1 MACCRLTLAKLIG
14 GATQPLIV
22 ETLGVNLDR
31 TIYKLKMYLIDKP
44 YISDFL
50 INTIKENYYPVV
62 ATKVA
67 KELVADTTLNWISEE
82 EAIATIKNNPSQRIY
97 TNSENVLS
105 WIDNHFGESELSK
118 QINILKD
125 KAKFRE
131 QIKTIFPEFKFQKI
145 KLENIQ
151 SIATEELSFPFV
163 IKPSIGFL
171 SIGVYIINDENDWIK
186 AKEEITPHNLKSIFP
201 KNVLDTSHFIIED
214 FIQGEEYA
222 IDYYHND
229 IGEVVILNILHH
241 VFSSGTDTSDRV
253 YSTSK
258 AIINQYKSE
267 LEHFLSAIGN
277 KLNLKNFPAHAEV
290 RIDGNGKIIPIEIN
304 PLRFGGWCT
313 TADLSGIT
321 VGLNSYKYYF
331 ENTCPN
337 WDTIYE
343 GKENNIFSLIVL
355 DNNSGIKPDNILRFD
370 YKALAND
377 FENPILIR
385 ALDINIY
392 PLFGFVFAKT
402 DQKNITELYD
412 ILSSDLRKYI
422 TVRQ

>member
-1 MACCRLTLAKLIG
+1 
-14 GATQPLIV
+14 
-22 ETLGVNLDR
+22 
-31 TIYKLKMYLIDKP
+31 MYLIDKP

-50 INTIKENYYPVV
+50 IDTIKENCYQVI
-62 ATKVA
+62 ATKEA
-67 KELVADTTLNWISEE
+67 KELVADASLNWISEE
-82 EAIATIKNNPSQRIY
+82 EAIAIIKNNPSQRIY
-97 TNSENVLS
+97 SNSENVLS

-131 QIKTIFPEFKFQKI
+131 QIKAIFPEFQFQKI

-151 SIATEELSFPFV
+151 NIAIEELSFPFV

-171 SIGVYIINDENDWIK
+171 SIGVYIINDEKDWIK

-229 IGEVVILNILHH
+229 KGEVVILNILHH
-241 VFSSGTDTSDRV
+241 VFSTGTDTSDRV

-267 LEHFLSAIGN
+267 LEQFLNTIGN

-290 RIDGNGKIIPIEIN
+290 RIDENGKIIPIEIN

-313 TADLSGIT
+313 TGDLSGIAL
-321 VGLNSYKYYF
+321 GLNSYKYYF

-337 WDTIYE
+337 WDTIYQ
-343 GKENNIFSLIVL
+343 GKENKIFSIIVL
-355 DNNSGIKPDNILRFD
+355 DNNSGIKPADIAKFD
-370 YKALAND
+370 YEALAND

-385 ALDINIY
+385 ALDINTY
-392 PLFGFVFAKT
+392 PLFGFVFTKT
-402 DQKNITELYD
+402 DQKNKKELYD

-422 TVRQ
+422 IVRE

>member
-1 MACCRLTLAKLIG
+1 MSLI
-14 GATQPLIV
+14 
-22 ETLGVNLDR
+22 E
-31 TIYKLKMYLIDKP
+31 KP

-50 INTIKENYYPVV
+50 IDTIKENSYQVV
-62 ATKVA
+62 ATKEA
-67 KELVADTTLNWISEE
+67 KELIADASLNWISEE
-82 EAIATIKNNPSQRIY
+82 EAIETIKNNPSQRIY
-97 TNSENVLS
+97 SNSENALS
-105 WIDNHFGESELSK
+105 WIDKHFEESELSK
-118 QINILKD
+118 QINVLKD

-131 QIKTIFPEFKFQKI
+131 QIKPIFPEFKFQKI
-145 KLENIQ
+145 KLGNIQ
-151 SIATEELSFPFV
+151 NITTEELSFPFV

-171 SIGVYIINDENDWIK
+171 SLGVYIIKDENDWIK

-229 IGEVVILNILHH
+229 KGEVVILNILHH
-241 VFSSGTDTSDRV
+241 VFSSGKDTSDRV

-258 AIINQYKSE
+258 AIIDQHKAR
-267 LEHFLSAIGN
+267 LEQFLSTIGN
-277 KLNLKNFPAHAEV
+277 KLNLRNFPAHAEV
-290 RIDGNGKIIPIEIN
+290 RIDNNGKIIPIEIN

-313 TADLSGIT
+313 TGDLSGIT

-337 WDTIYE
+337 WDTIYQ
-343 GKENNIFSLIVL
+343 GKENKIFSIIVL
-355 DNNSGIKPDNILRFD
+355 DNNSGIKPADIAKFD

-377 FENPILIR
+377 FETPILIR
-385 ALDINIY
+385 TLDINKY
-392 PLFGFVFAKT
+392 PLFGFVFTET
-402 DQKNITELYD
+402 DKKNKEELYD

-422 TVRQ
+422 IVKENQT

>member
-1 MACCRLTLAKLIG
+1 MF
-14 GATQPLIV
+14 
-22 ETLGVNLDR
+22 
-31 TIYKLKMYLIDKP
+31 LIDKP

-50 INTIKENYYPVV
+50 IDTIKENYYPVV

-67 KELVADTTLNWISEE
+67 KELVADATLNWISEE
-82 EAIATIKNNPSQRIY
+82 KAIATIKNNPSQRIY

-125 KAKFRE
+125 KTKFRE
-131 QIKTIFPEFKFQKI
+131 QIKALFPEFKFQKI
-145 KLENIQ
+145 RLENIQ
-151 SIATEELSFPFV
+151 NIATEELSFPFV

-171 SIGVYIINDENDWIK
+171 SIGVYIVNDENDWIK
-186 AKEEITPHNLKSIFP
+186 AKEKITPHNLKSIFP

-229 IGEVVILNILHH
+229 KGEVVILNILHH

-267 LEHFLSAIGN
+267 LEQFLSTIGN
-277 KLNLKNFPAHAEV
+277 KLNLKDFPAHAEV
-290 RIDGNGKIIPIEIN
+290 RIDEKGKIIPIEIN

-313 TADLSGIT
+313 TGDLSGIA
-321 VGLNSYKYYF
+321 VGLNPYKYYF

-343 GKENNIFSLIVL
+343 GKENKIFSIIVL
-355 DNNSGIKPDNILRFD
+355 DNNSGIKPADIAKFD

-402 DQKNITELYD
+402 DKKNKKELYD

-422 TVRQ
+422 IVRE

>member
-1 MACCRLTLAKLIG
+1 
-14 GATQPLIV
+14 
-22 ETLGVNLDR
+22 
-31 TIYKLKMYLIDKP
+31 MYLIDKP

-50 INTIKENYYPVV
+50 IDTIKENSYQVV
-62 ATKVA
+62 ATKEA
-67 KELVADTTLNWISEE
+67 KELIADASLNWISEE
-82 EAIATIKNNPSQRIY
+82 EAIETIKNNPSQRIY
-97 TNSENVLS
+97 SNSENVLS

-118 QINILKD
+118 QINVLKD
-125 KAKFRE
+125 KTKFRE
-131 QIKTIFPEFKFQKI
+131 QIKPIFPEFKFQKI
-145 KLENIQ
+145 KLGNIQ
-151 SIATEELSFPFV
+151 NITTEELSFPFV

-171 SIGVYIINDENDWIK
+171 SLGVYIIKDENDWIK

-229 IGEVVILNILHH
+229 KGEVVILNILHH

-258 AIINQYKSE
+258 TIINRYKSE
-267 LEHFLSAIGN
+267 LEQFLYTIGN
-277 KLNLKNFPAHAEV
+277 KLNLRNFPAHAEV
-290 RIDGNGKIIPIEIN
+290 RIDENGKITPIEIN

-313 TADLSGIT
+313 TGDLSGIA

-337 WDTIYE
+337 WDTIYQ
-343 GKENNIFSLIVL
+343 GKENKIFSIIVL
-355 DNNSGIKPDNILRFD
+355 DNNSGIKPADIAKFD

-385 ALDINIY
+385 TLDIDTY
-392 PLFGFVFAKT
+392 PIFGFVFTET
-402 DQKNITELYD
+402 DKKNKEELYD

-422 TVRQ
+422 IVKE

>member
-1 MACCRLTLAKLIG
+1 MD
-14 GATQPLIV
+14 
-22 ETLGVNLDR
+22 E
-31 TIYKLKMYLIDKP
+31 TIYRLKMFLIDKP

-50 INTIKENYYPVV
+50 IDTIKENYYPVV

-67 KELVADTTLNWISEE
+67 KELVTDANLNWISEE
-82 EAIATIKNNPSQRIY
+82 EAIVTIKNNPSQRIY

-131 QIKTIFPEFKFQKI
+131 QIKAIFPEFKFQKI

-151 SIATEELSFPFV
+151 NIAIEELSFPFV

-186 AKEEITPHNLKSIFP
+186 AKEDITPHNLKSIFP

-214 FIQGEEYA
+214 FIEGEEYA

-229 IGEVVILNILHH
+229 KGEVIILNILHH

-267 LEHFLSAIGN
+267 LEQFLSTIGN
-277 KLNLKNFPAHAEV
+277 KLNLKNFPSHAEV
-290 RIDGNGKIIPIEIN
+290 RIDEKGKIIPIEIN

-313 TADLSGIT
+313 TGDLLGIT
-321 VGLNSYKYYF
+321 VGLNSYKHYF

-337 WDTIYE
+337 WDIIYE
-343 GKENNIFSLIVL
+343 GKENKIFSIIVL
-355 DNNSGIKPDNILRFD
+355 DNNSGIKPADIARFD
-370 YKALAND
+370 YKALADD

-402 DQKNITELYD
+402 DEKNKKELYD

-422 TVRQ
+422 IVRE

>member
-1 MACCRLTLAKLIG
+1 
-14 GATQPLIV
+14 
-22 ETLGVNLDR
+22 
-31 TIYKLKMYLIDKP
+31 MYLIDKP

-50 INTIKENYYPVV
+50 IDTIKENHYQVV

-67 KELVADTTLNWISEE
+67 KELVTDASINWISEE
-82 EAIATIKNNPSQRIY
+82 QAIATLKNNPSQRIY
-97 TNSENVLS
+97 SNSENVLS
-105 WIDNHFGESELSK
+105 WIDKHLGESELSK

-125 KAKFRE
+125 KVKFRE
-131 QIKTIFPEFKFQKI
+131 QIKALFPAFKFQKI

-151 SIATEELSFPFV
+151 NITAGELSFPFV

-186 AKEEITPHNLKSIFP
+186 AKEKITPDNLKSIYP
-201 KNVLDTSHFIIED
+201 KNVLDSSYFILED

-222 IDYYHND
+222 VDYYHND
-229 IGEVVILNILHH
+229 KGEVVLLNVLHH

-253 YSTSK
+253 YLTSK
-258 AIINQYKSE
+258 AIIEQYKSE
-267 LEHFLSAIGN
+267 LEQFLSTIGN
-277 KLNLKNFPAHAEV
+277 KLHLKNFPAHAEV
-290 RIDGNGKIIPIEIN
+290 RIDKNGHIIPIEIN

-337 WDTIYE
+337 WDRIYE
-343 GKENNIFSLIVL
+343 GNENKIFSIIVL
-355 DNNSGIKPDNILRFD
+355 DNNSGIKPADIAEFD
-370 YKALAND
+370 YKALADN

-385 ALDINIY
+385 ALDISTY
-392 PLFGFVFAKT
+392 ALFGFVFTKT
-402 DQKNITELYD
+402 DKKNKKELYD

-422 TVRQ
+422 IVRE

>member
-1 MACCRLTLAKLIG
+1 
-14 GATQPLIV
+14 
-22 ETLGVNLDR
+22 
-31 TIYKLKMYLIDKP
+31 MYLIDEP

-50 INTIKENYYPVV
+50 INTIKENHYQIV
-62 ATKVA
+62 ATKAA
-67 KELVADTTLNWISEE
+67 KELMTDTSLNWISKEK
-82 EAIATIKNNPSQRIY
+82 AIAIIKKNPSERIY
-97 TNSENVLS
+97 SNSENALS
-105 WIDNHFGESELSK
+105 WINEHFKESKLSK

-125 KAKFRE
+125 KTKFRE
-131 QIKTIFPEFKFQKI
+131 QIKTIFPEFKFQKVR
-145 KLENIQ
+145 LEKIQNITT
-151 SIATEELSFPFV
+151 AELLFPFV

-171 SIGVYIINDENDWIK
+171 SIGVFIINNENDWIK
-186 AKEEITPHNLKSIFP
+186 AKKEITPNNLKSIFP

-229 IGEVVILNILHH
+229 KGEVVILNILHH

-258 AIINQYKSE
+258 AIINQYKFE
-267 LEHFLSAIGN
+267 FKQFLSQIGE

-290 RIDGNGKIIPIEIN
+290 RVNKNGKIIPIEIN

-321 VGLNSYKYYF
+321 LKLNPYKYYF
-331 ENTCPN
+331 ENTCPD
-337 WDTIYE
+337 WDTIYQ
-343 GKENNIFSLIVL
+343 GKENKIFSIIVL
-355 DNNSGIKPDNILRFD
+355 DNNSGIKPADISKFD

-385 ALDINIY
+385 ELDINTY
-392 PLFGFVFAKT
+392 PLFGFVFT
-402 DQKNITELYD
+402 ETNQKNREELQD
-412 ILSSDLRKYI
+412 ILISDLRKYI
-422 TVRQ
+422 IVRE

>member
-1 MACCRLTLAKLIG
+1 
-14 GATQPLIV
+14 
-22 ETLGVNLDR
+22 
-31 TIYKLKMYLIDKP
+31 MYLIDKP

-50 INTIKENYYPVV
+50 IDTIKENYYQVV

-67 KELVADTTLNWISEE
+67 QELVADASLNWISEE
-82 EAIATIKNNPSQRIY
+82 EAIATLKNNSSQRIY
-97 TNSENVLS
+97 SNSENALS

-131 QIKTIFPEFKFQKI
+131 QIKAIFPEFKFQKI

-151 SIATEELSFPFV
+151 NIATEELSFPFV
-163 IKPSIGFL
+163 IKPSVGFL

-186 AKEEITPHNLKSIFP
+186 VKEKITPHNLKSIFP

-229 IGEVVILNILHH
+229 RGEVVILNILHH

-258 AIINQYKSE
+258 TIINQYKSE
-267 LEHFLSAIGN
+267 LEQFLSKIGN

-290 RIDGNGKIIPIEIN
+290 RIDENGNIIPIEIN

-313 TADLSGIT
+313 TGDLLGIT

-343 GKENNIFSLIVL
+343 GKENTIFSIIVL
-355 DNNSGIKPDNILRFD
+355 DNNSGIKPADIEKFD

-377 FENPILIR
+377 FENPLLIR
-385 ALDINIY
+385 ALDINTY

-402 DQKNITELYD
+402 DQKNKKELYD

-422 TVRQ
+422 IVRE

>member
-1 MACCRLTLAKLIG
+1 MF
-14 GATQPLIV
+14 
-22 ETLGVNLDR
+22 
-31 TIYKLKMYLIDKP
+31 LIDKP

-50 INTIKENYYPVV
+50 INTIKENHYQVV

-67 KELVADTTLNWISEE
+67 HELVVDPSLNWISEE

-97 TNSENVLS
+97 SNSENVLS
-105 WIDNHFGESELSK
+105 WIDKHFGESELSK

-125 KAKFRE
+125 KAEFRE
-131 QIKTIFPEFKFQKI
+131 QIKTIFPDFKFKKI

-151 SIATEELSFPFV
+151 SITTDELSFPFV

-171 SIGVYIINDENDWIK
+171 SIGVYIINDENDWNK
-186 AKEEITPHNLKSIFP
+186 AKEEITPYNLKSIFP

-222 IDYYHND
+222 IDYYYND
-229 IGEVVILNILHH
+229 QGEVVILNILQH

-258 AIINQYKSE
+258 AI
-267 LEHFLSAIGN
+267 LEQHKVQFEQFLRTIGN

-290 RIDGNGKIIPIEIN
+290 RIDEKGKIIPIEIN

-313 TADLSGIT
+313 TGDLSGIT

-331 ENTCPN
+331 ENKCPN
-337 WDTIYE
+337 WDTLYK
-343 GKENNIFSLIVL
+343 GKEKNIFSIIVL
-355 DNNSGIKPDNILRFD
+355 DNNSGIKPTDIERFD
-370 YKALAND
+370 YKALADD

-385 ALDINIY
+385 ALDINTY

-402 DQKNITELYD
+402 DKKNKKELYD
-412 ILSSDLRKYI
+412 ILSSDLKKYI
-422 TVRQ
+422 IVRE

>member
-1 MACCRLTLAKLIG
+1 
-14 GATQPLIV
+14 
-22 ETLGVNLDR
+22 
-31 TIYKLKMYLIDKP
+31 MYLIDKP

-50 INTIKENYYPVV
+50 IDTIKENHYQVV

-67 KELVADTTLNWISEE
+67 KELVTDVSINWISEE
-82 EAIATIKNNPSQRIY
+82 EAIATLKNNPSQRIY
-97 TNSENVLS
+97 SNSENVLS
-105 WIDNHFGESELSK
+105 WIDKHFGESELSK

-125 KAKFRE
+125 KVKFRE
-131 QIKTIFPEFKFQKI
+131 QIKSLFPAFKFQKI

-151 SIATEELSFPFV
+151 NITAGELSFPFV

-201 KNVLDTSHFIIED
+201 KNVLDTSHFILED

-222 IDYYHND
+222 VDYYHND
-229 IGEVVILNILHH
+229 KGEVVLLNVLHH

-258 AIINQYKSE
+258 AIIEQYKSE
-267 LEHFLSAIGN
+267 LEQFLSTIGN
-277 KLNLKNFPAHAEV
+277 KLHLKNFPAHAEV
-290 RIDGNGKIIPIEIN
+290 RIDKSGKIIPIEIN

-331 ENTCPN
+331 ENTYPN
-337 WDTIYE
+337 WDRIYE
-343 GKENNIFSLIVL
+343 GNENKIFSIIVL
-355 DNNSGIKPDNILRFD
+355 DNNSGIMPADIAEFD
-370 YKALAND
+370 YKALADD
-377 FENPILIR
+377 FENPVLIR
-385 ALDINIY
+385 ALDINTY
-392 PLFGFVFAKT
+392 PLFGFVFTKT
-402 DQKNITELYD
+402 DKKNKKELYD

-422 TVRQ
+422 IVRE

>member
-1 MACCRLTLAKLIG
+1 
-14 GATQPLIV
+14 
-22 ETLGVNLDR
+22 
-31 TIYKLKMYLIDKP
+31 MYLIDKP

-50 INTIKENYYPVV
+50 IDTIKENHYQIV

-67 KELVADTTLNWISEE
+67 KELVADASLNWISED

-97 TNSENVLS
+97 SNSENVLG
-105 WIDNHFGESELSK
+105 WIDKHLGESELSK

-125 KAKFRE
+125 KVKFRE
-131 QIKTIFPEFKFQKI
+131 QIKAIFPEFKFQKI
-145 KLENIQ
+145 KFENIQ
-151 SIATEELSFPFV
+151 NIATEELSFPFV

-171 SIGVYIINDENDWIK
+171 SIGVYIINDETDWIN
-186 AKEEITPHNLKSIFP
+186 AKEKLTPQYLKSIFP

-214 FIQGEEYA
+214 LIQGEEYA

-229 IGEVVILNILHH
+229 KGEVVILNILHH
-241 VFSSGTDTSDRV
+241 VFSSGTDTGDRL

-258 AIINQYKSE
+258 AIIKQYKSE
-267 LEHFLSAIGN
+267 LEQILSTIGN

-290 RIDGNGKIIPIEIN
+290 RIDQNGKIIPIEIN
-304 PLRFGGWCT
+304 PFRFGGWCT
-313 TADLSGIT
+313 TADLSGIS

-331 ENTCPN
+331 ENTCPD

-343 GKENNIFSLIVL
+343 GKEDKIFSIIVL
-355 DNNSGIKPDNILRFD
+355 NNNSGIKPADIARFD
-370 YKALAND
+370 YKALADD

-385 ALDINIY
+385 ALDINTY

-402 DQKNITELYD
+402 DKKNKKELYD
-412 ILSSDLRKYI
+412 ILRSDLRKYI
-422 TVRQ
+422 IVRE